1 VLSSILYILLD
12 GVFVFI
18 A

>member
-1 VLSSILYILLD
+1 MYFSLD

-18 A
+18 DNCM